1 MDLSPAEQA
10 VQTASAELESA
21 RTEFQAAQLESRRI
35 TEAARSDLREKQIT
49 FQQKQQAYNK
59 ALVALAVERGVS

>member
-1 MDLSPAEQA
+1 MDLSPAEQT
-10 VQTASAELESA
+10 VQSALSELESA
-21 RTEFQAAQLESRRI
+21 RTDFQVAQLESRRI